1 MVNGIDAEKE
11 TLQSLV
17 RSCLLELNKLKFDL
31 TQLEVEKAND
41 NSASRIRELEQDIV
55 DKEKEV
61 SVIKFKAEEEV
72 NQLKGQLDE
81 KDLLIKNQEDR
92 IYELD
97 YVNNSLDEIKTYF
110 AEQLK
115 DYKKNELAEV
125 NERLNESYRSI
136 AEKDAQINNLSRTI
150 DDYKI
155 QVIKLENDAGAQQE
169 IMELEKQL
177 EFKNRELQQ
186 KDNEITAID
195 NEMILLKQQTIP
207 KQDYE
212 NLQTRFENEVSALD
226 NQMAL
231 LKQETIPKQDYE
243 NLQARF
249 ENEVAA
255 LDNEINT
262 LKEKSIPKEDYNN
275 LKKLLEN
282 EVAAMD
288 IEINN
293 LKENSVPREE
303 YTSLQNYLESEIS
316 VRDSELKYLKE
327 QSVPKADYVNLQ
339 NQLQNEITAKDNEL
353 RYLKEQTVSREEFI
367 NLQNELIR
375 KNDKIKRLE
384 EINAF
389 FNELQEEQDSY
400 ETIERTPPFKLEKKQ
415 HR

>member
-1 MVNGIDAEKE
+1 MEYGIDSEKE
-11 TLQSLV
+11 ALQSLV

-41 NSASRIRELEQDIV
+41 NSASRIQELEQDIV

-61 SVIKFKAEEEV
+61 SVIKFKTEEEV
-72 NQLKGQLDE
+72 NQLKSQLEE

-115 DYKKNELAEV
+115 DYKKNELSEV
-125 NERLNESYRSI
+125 NERLNESYKSM
-136 AEKDAQINNLSRTI
+136 AEKDAQINSLSRTI

-155 QVIKLENDAGAQQE
+155 QIIKLENDAGAQQE
-169 IMELEKQL
+169 IMELEKQI

-186 KDNEITAID
+186 KDNEITTID
-195 NEMILLKQQTIP
+195 NQLTLLKEQ
-207 KQDYE
+207 
-212 NLQTRFENEVSALD
+212 S
-226 NQMAL
+226 
-231 LKQETIPKQDYE
+231 IPKQDYE
-243 NLQARF
+243 NLQAQF
-249 ENEVAA
+249 ESEMAA
-255 LDNEINT
+255 MDNEIT
-262 LKEKSIPKEDYNN
+262 LLKERSIPKEDYDN

-282 EVAAMD
+282 EVASMD
-288 IEINN
+288 SEINA
-293 LKENSVPREE
+293 LKENSIPREE
-303 YTSLQNYLESEIS
+303 YVSLQKYLESEIS
-316 VRDSELKYLKE
+316 VRESELKYLKE
-327 QSVPKADYVNLQ
+327 QSVPKADYINLQ
-339 NQLQNEITAKDNEL
+339 NQLQNEITTKDNEL
-353 RYLKEQTVSREEFI
+353 KYLKEQTVSREEFI

-384 EINAF
+384 EINTF

-400 ETIERTPPFKLEKKQ
+400 ETIETTPPFKLEKKQ

>member
-31 TQLEVEKAND
+31 TQLEVEKVND

-61 SVIKFKAEEEV
+61 SVIKFKAEEEA
-72 NQLKGQLDE
+72 NQLRNQLNE

-115 DYKKNELAEV
+115 DYKKNELSEV
-125 NERLNESYRSI
+125 NERLNESYKSI

-169 IMELEKQL
+169 IMELQKQL
-177 EFKNRELQQ
+177 ELKDRELQQ
-186 KDNEITAID
+186 KDNEITTID

-207 KQDYE
+207 KQDYD
-212 NLQTRFENEVSALD
+212 NLETQFKNE
-226 NQMAL
+226 
-231 LKQETIPKQDYE
+231 I
-243 NLQARF
+243 
-249 ENEVAA
+249 AA
-255 LDNEINT
+255 MDNEISN
-262 LKEKSIPKEDYNN
+262 LKEQSIPKEDYNS
-275 LKKLLEN
+275 LKQLLEN

-288 IEINN
+288 NEINS
-293 LKENSVPREE
+293 LKENSIPREE
-303 YTSLQNYLESEIS
+303 YVSLQNYLESEIS

-327 QSVPKADYVNLQ
+327 QSVPKSDYVDLQ
-339 NQLQNEITAKDNEL
+339 NQLQNEINAKDNEL
-353 RYLKEQTVSREEFI
+353 KFLKEQTVSREEFI

-389 FNELQEEQDSY
+389 FNELQEEQESY

>member
-61 SVIKFKAEEEV
+61 SVIKFKAEEEA
-72 NQLKGQLDE
+72 NQLRNQLNE

-115 DYKKNELAEV
+115 DYKKNELSEV
-125 NERLNESYRSI
+125 NERLNESYKSI

-169 IMELEKQL
+169 IMELQKQL
-177 EFKNRELQQ
+177 ELKDRELQQ
-186 KDNEITAID
+186 KDNEITTID

-207 KQDYE
+207 KQDYD
-212 NLQTRFENEVSALD
+212 NLETQFKNE
-226 NQMAL
+226 
-231 LKQETIPKQDYE
+231 I
-243 NLQARF
+243 
-249 ENEVAA
+249 AA
-255 LDNEINT
+255 MDNEISN
-262 LKEKSIPKEDYNN
+262 LKEQSIPKEDYNS
-275 LKKLLEN
+275 LKQLLEN

-288 IEINN
+288 NEINS
-293 LKENSVPREE
+293 LKENSIPREE
-303 YTSLQNYLESEIS
+303 YVSLQNYLESEIS

-327 QSVPKADYVNLQ
+327 QSVPKSDYVDLQ
-339 NQLQNEITAKDNEL
+339 NQLQNEINAKDNEL
-353 RYLKEQTVSREEFI
+353 KFLKEQTVSREEFI

-389 FNELQEEQDSY
+389 FNELQEKQESY

>member
-41 NSASRIRELEQDIV
+41 NSASRIKELEQDIV

-61 SVIKFKAEEEV
+61 SVIKFKAEEEA
-72 NQLKGQLDE
+72 NQLRNQLNE

-115 DYKKNELAEV
+115 DYKKNELSEV
-125 NERLNESYRSI
+125 NERLNESYKSI

-169 IMELEKQL
+169 IMELQKQL
-177 EFKNRELQQ
+177 ELKDRELQQ
-186 KDNEITAID
+186 KDNEITTID

-207 KQDYE
+207 KQDYD
-212 NLQTRFENEVSALD
+212 NLETQFKNE
-226 NQMAL
+226 
-231 LKQETIPKQDYE
+231 I
-243 NLQARF
+243 
-249 ENEVAA
+249 AA
-255 LDNEINT
+255 MDNEISN
-262 LKEKSIPKEDYNN
+262 LKEQSIPKEDYNS
-275 LKKLLEN
+275 LKQLLEN

-288 IEINN
+288 NEINS
-293 LKENSVPREE
+293 LKENSIPREE
-303 YTSLQNYLESEIS
+303 YVSLQNYLESEIS

-327 QSVPKADYVNLQ
+327 QSVPKSDYVDLQ
-339 NQLQNEITAKDNEL
+339 NQLQNEINAKDNEL
-353 RYLKEQTVSREEFI
+353 KFLKEQTVSREEFI

>member
-1 MVNGIDAEKE
+1 MEYGIDSEKE
-11 TLQSLV
+11 ALQSLV

-41 NSASRIRELEQDIV
+41 NSASRIQELEQDIV

-61 SVIKFKAEEEV
+61 SVIKFKTEEEV
-72 NQLKGQLDE
+72 NQLKSQLEE

-115 DYKKNELAEV
+115 EYKKKELSEV
-125 NERLNESYRSI
+125 NERLNESYKSV
-136 AEKDAQINNLSRTI
+136 AEKDAQINSLSRTI
-150 DDYKI
+150 DEYKI
-155 QVIKLENDAGAQQE
+155 QIIKLENDAGAQQE
-169 IMELEKQL
+169 IMELEKQI

-186 KDNEITAID
+186 KENEITAID
-195 NEMILLKQQTIP
+195 NQLNLLKEQ
-207 KQDYE
+207 
-212 NLQTRFENEVSALD
+212 S
-226 NQMAL
+226 
-231 LKQETIPKQDYE
+231 IPKQDYE
-243 NLQARF
+243 NLQAQF
-249 ENEVAA
+249 ETEIAA
-255 LDNEINT
+255 MDNEIT
-262 LKEKSIPKEDYNN
+262 LLKEQSIPKEDYDD
-275 LKKLLEN
+275 LKQLLEN

-288 IEINN
+288 SEINA
-293 LKENSVPREE
+293 LKENSIPREE
-303 YTSLQNYLESEIS
+303 YVSLQNYLESEIS

-327 QSVPKADYVNLQ
+327 QSVPKSDYVNLQ
-339 NQLQNEITAKDNEL
+339 NQLQNEITTRDNEL
-353 RYLKEQTVSREEFI
+353 KYLKEQTVSREEFI

-384 EINAF
+384 EINTF

>member
-1 MVNGIDAEKE
+1 MEYGIDSEKE
-11 TLQSLV
+11 ALQSLV

-61 SVIKFKAEEEV
+61 SVIKFKTEEEV
-72 NQLKGQLDE
+72 NQLKSQLEE

-115 DYKKNELAEV
+115 DYKKNELSEV
-125 NERLNESYRSI
+125 NERLNESYKSM
-136 AEKDAQINNLSRTI
+136 AEKDAQINSLSRTI

-155 QVIKLENDAGAQQE
+155 QIIKLENDAGAQQE
-169 IMELEKQL
+169 IMELEKQI

-195 NEMILLKQQTIP
+195 NQLNLLKEQ
-207 KQDYE
+207 
-212 NLQTRFENEVSALD
+212 S
-226 NQMAL
+226 
-231 LKQETIPKQDYE
+231 IPKQDYE
-243 NLQARF
+243 NLQAQF
-249 ENEVAA
+249 ESEMAA
-255 LDNEINT
+255 MDNEIT
-262 LKEKSIPKEDYNN
+262 LLKEKSIPKEDYDN

-282 EVAAMD
+282 EVASMD
-288 IEINN
+288 SEINA
-293 LKENSVPREE
+293 LKENSIPREE
-303 YTSLQNYLESEIS
+303 YVSLQNYLESEIS
-316 VRDSELKYLKE
+316 VRESELKYLKE

-339 NQLQNEITAKDNEL
+339 NQLQNEITTKDNEL
-353 RYLKEQTVSREEFI
+353 KYLKEQTVSREEFI

-384 EINAF
+384 EINTF

-400 ETIERTPPFKLEKKQ
+400 ETIETTPPFKLEKKQ

>member
-1 MVNGIDAEKE
+1 MDAEKE

-31 TQLEVEKAND
+31 TQMEVEKAND

-72 NQLKGQLDE
+72 NQLKSQLDE

-125 NERLNESYRSI
+125 NERLNESYKSV
-136 AEKDAQINNLSRTI
+136 AEKEAQINNLSRTI
-150 DDYKI
+150 DEYKI

-177 EFKNRELQQ
+177 ELKNREIQQ
-186 KDNEITAID
+186 KENEITAID
-195 NEMILLKQQTIP
+195 NQLSLLKEQSIPKQEYENLQSQFENEIAAMDNEITTLKEQSIP
-207 KQDYE
+207 KQDY
-212 NLQTRFENEVSALD
+212 
-226 NQMAL
+226 M
-231 LKQETIPKQDYE
+231 
-243 NLQARF
+243 
-249 ENEVAA
+249 
-255 LDNEINT
+255 
-262 LKEKSIPKEDYNN
+262 N

-288 IEINN
+288 TEINA
-293 LKENSVPREE
+293 LKENSIPRDE
-303 YTSLQNYLESEIS
+303 YVSLQNYLESEIS

-327 QSVPKADYVNLQ
+327 QSVPKSDYIDLENR
-339 NQLQNEITAKDNEL
+339 LQNEINAKDNEL

>member
-31 TQLEVEKAND
+31 TQMEVEKAND
-41 NSASRIRELEQDIV
+41 NSASRIQELEQDIV

-72 NQLKGQLDE
+72 SQLKGQLDE

-125 NERLNESYRSI
+125 NERLNESYKSI
-136 AEKDAQINNLSRTI
+136 AEKEAQINNLSRTI
-150 DDYKI
+150 DEYKI

-177 EFKNRELQQ
+177 ELKNRELQQ
-186 KDNEITAID
+186 KENELTAID
-195 NEMILLKQQTIP
+195 NQLTLLKEQTIP

-212 NLQTRFENEVSALD
+212 NLQSQFENEIAAMD
-226 NQMAL
+226 NEIST
-231 LKQETIPKQDYE
+231 LKEQSIPKQDYM
-243 NLQARF
+243 
-249 ENEVAA
+249 
-255 LDNEINT
+255 D
-262 LKEKSIPKEDYNN
+262 

-288 IEINN
+288 NEINA
-293 LKENSVPREE
+293 LKENSIPRDE
-303 YTSLQNYLESEIS
+303 YISLQNYLESEIS
-316 VRDSELKYLKE
+316 VRDSELKYFKE
-327 QSVPKADYVNLQ
+327 QSVPKSDYVDLQ
-339 NQLQNEITAKDNEL
+339 NKLQNEITAKDNEL
-353 RYLKEQTVSREEFI
+353 KYLKDQTVSREEFI

-389 FNELQEEQDSY
+389 FNELHEEQASY

>member
-41 NSASRIRELEQDIV
+41 NSASRIQELEQDIV

-61 SVIKFKAEEEV
+61 SVIKFKTEEEV
-72 NQLKGQLDE
+72 NQLKSQLEE

-115 DYKKNELAEV
+115 DYKKNELSEV
-125 NERLNESYRSI
+125 NERLNESYKSM
-136 AEKDAQINNLSRTI
+136 AEKDAQINSLSRTI

-155 QVIKLENDAGAQQE
+155 QIIKLENDAGAQQE
-169 IMELEKQL
+169 IMELEKQI

-195 NEMILLKQQTIP
+195 NQLTLLKEQ
-207 KQDYE
+207 
-212 NLQTRFENEVSALD
+212 S
-226 NQMAL
+226 
-231 LKQETIPKQDYE
+231 IPKQDYE
-243 NLQARF
+243 NLQAQF
-249 ENEVAA
+249 ESEMAA
-255 LDNEINT
+255 MDNEISL
-262 LKEKSIPKEDYNN
+262 LKEKSIPKEDYDN

-282 EVAAMD
+282 EVASMD
-288 IEINN
+288 SEINA
-293 LKENSVPREE
+293 LKENSIPREE
-303 YTSLQNYLESEIS
+303 YVSLQNYLESEIS
-316 VRDSELKYLKE
+316 VRESELKYLKE

-339 NQLQNEITAKDNEL
+339 NQLQNEITTKDNEL
-353 RYLKEQTVSREEFI
+353 KYLKEQTVSREEFI

-384 EINAF
+384 EINTF

-400 ETIERTPPFKLEKKQ
+400 ETIETTPPFKLEKKQ

>member
-61 SVIKFKAEEEV
+61 SVIKFKAEEEA
-72 NQLKGQLDE
+72 NQLRNQLNE

-115 DYKKNELAEV
+115 DYKKNELSEV
-125 NERLNESYRSI
+125 NERLNESYKSI

-169 IMELEKQL
+169 IMELQKQL
-177 EFKNRELQQ
+177 ELKDRELQQ
-186 KDNEITAID
+186 KDNEITTID

-207 KQDYE
+207 KQDYD
-212 NLQTRFENEVSALD
+212 NLETQFKNE
-226 NQMAL
+226 
-231 LKQETIPKQDYE
+231 I
-243 NLQARF
+243 
-249 ENEVAA
+249 AA
-255 LDNEINT
+255 MDNEISN
-262 LKEKSIPKEDYNN
+262 LKEQSIPKEDYNS
-275 LKKLLEN
+275 LKQLLEN

-288 IEINN
+288 NEINS
-293 LKENSVPREE
+293 LKENSIPREE
-303 YTSLQNYLESEIS
+303 YVSLQNYLESEIS

-327 QSVPKADYVNLQ
+327 QSVPKSDYVDLQ
-339 NQLQNEITAKDNEL
+339 N
-353 RYLKEQTVSREEFI
+353 
-367 NLQNELIR
+367 
-375 KNDKIKRLE
+375 
-384 EINAF
+384 
-389 FNELQEEQDSY
+389 
-400 ETIERTPPFKLEKKQ
+400 
-415 HR
+415 

>member
-1 MVNGIDAEKE
+1 MVNGIDADKE

-61 SVIKFKAEEEV
+61 SVIKFKAEEEANQFR
-72 NQLKGQLDE
+72 NQLNE

-115 DYKKNELAEV
+115 DYKKNELSEV
-125 NERLNESYRSI
+125 NERLNESYKSI

-150 DDYKI
+150 DEYKI

-169 IMELEKQL
+169 IMELQKQL
-177 EFKNRELQQ
+177 ELKERELQQ
-186 KDNEITAID
+186 KDNEITTID
-195 NEMILLKQQTIP
+195 NEMLLLKQQTIP
-207 KQDYE
+207 KQDYD
-212 NLQTRFENEVSALD
+212 NLQTQFETEIAAMD
-226 NQMAL
+226 NQ
-231 LKQETIPKQDYE
+231 IS
-243 NLQARF
+243 N
-249 ENEVAA
+249 
-255 LDNEINT
+255 
-262 LKEKSIPKEDYNN
+262 LKEQSIPKEDYNS
-275 LKKLLEN
+275 LKQLLEN

-288 IEINN
+288 NEINA
-293 LKENSVPREE
+293 LKENSIPREE
-303 YTSLQNYLESEIS
+303 YVSLQNYMESEIS

-327 QSVPKADYVNLQ
+327 QSVPKSDYVDLQ
-339 NQLQNEITAKDNEL
+339 NQLQNEINAKDNEL
-353 RYLKEQTVSREEFI
+353 KYLKEQTVSREEFI

-389 FNELQEEQDSY
+389 FNELQEEQESY
-400 ETIERTPPFKLEKKQ
+400 ETIESTPPFKLEKKQ

>member
-61 SVIKFKAEEEV
+61 SVIKFKAEEEA
-72 NQLKGQLDE
+72 NQLRNQLNE

-115 DYKKNELAEV
+115 DYKKNELSEV
-125 NERLNESYRSI
+125 NDRLNESYKSI

-150 DDYKI
+150 DEYKI

-177 EFKNRELQQ
+177 ELKNRELLQ
-186 KDNEITAID
+186 KENELTAID
-195 NEMILLKQQTIP
+195 NQLTLLKEQTIP

-212 NLQTRFENEVSALD
+212 NLQSQFENEIAAMD
-226 NQMAL
+226 NEIST
-231 LKQETIPKQDYE
+231 LKEQSIPKQDYM
-243 NLQARF
+243 
-249 ENEVAA
+249 
-255 LDNEINT
+255 D
-262 LKEKSIPKEDYNN
+262 

-288 IEINN
+288 NEINA
-293 LKENSVPREE
+293 LKENSIPRDE
-303 YTSLQNYLESEIS
+303 YVSLQNYLESEIS
-316 VRDSELKYLKE
+316 VRDSELKYFKE
-327 QSVPKADYVNLQ
+327 QSVPKSDYVDLQ
-339 NQLQNEITAKDNEL
+339 NKLQNEINSKDNEL
-353 RYLKEQTVSREEFI
+353 KYLKEQTVSREEFI

-389 FNELQEEQDSY
+389 FNELQEEQASY

>member
-1 MVNGIDAEKE
+1 MEYGIDSEKE
-11 TLQSLV
+11 ALQSLV

-41 NSASRIRELEQDIV
+41 NSASRIQELEQDIV

-61 SVIKFKAEEEV
+61 SVIKFKTEEEV
-72 NQLKGQLDE
+72 NQLKSQLEE

-115 DYKKNELAEV
+115 DYKKNELSEV
-125 NERLNESYRSI
+125 NERLNESYKSM
-136 AEKDAQINNLSRTI
+136 AEKDAQINSLSRTI

-155 QVIKLENDAGAQQE
+155 QIIKLENDAGAQQE
-169 IMELEKQL
+169 IMELEKQI

-195 NEMILLKQQTIP
+195 NQLTLLKEQ
-207 KQDYE
+207 
-212 NLQTRFENEVSALD
+212 S
-226 NQMAL
+226 
-231 LKQETIPKQDYE
+231 IPKQDYE
-243 NLQARF
+243 NLQAQF
-249 ENEVAA
+249 ESEMAA
-255 LDNEINT
+255 MDSEIT
-262 LKEKSIPKEDYNN
+262 LLKEKSIPKEDYDN

-282 EVAAMD
+282 EVASMD
-288 IEINN
+288 SEINA
-293 LKENSVPREE
+293 LKENSIPREE
-303 YTSLQNYLESEIS
+303 YVSLQNYLESEIS
-316 VRDSELKYLKE
+316 VRESELKYLKE

-339 NQLQNEITAKDNEL
+339 NQLQNEISTKDNEL
-353 RYLKEQTVSREEFI
+353 KYLKEQTVSREEFI

-384 EINAF
+384 EINTF

-400 ETIERTPPFKLEKKQ
+400 ETIETTPPFKLEKKQ

>member
-1 MVNGIDAEKE
+1 MQNGIDAEKDA
-11 TLQSLV
+11 LQSLV

-61 SVIKFKAEEEV
+61 SVIKFKAEEEL
-72 NQLKGQLDE
+72 NQLRGQLDE

-115 DYKKNELAEV
+115 DYKRNELSEV
-125 NERLNESYRSI
+125 NERLNESYKSI

-169 IMELEKQL
+169 IMELEKQI

-207 KQDYE
+207 KQDYD
-212 NLQTRFENEVSALD
+212 NLETQFKNE
-226 NQMAL
+226 
-231 LKQETIPKQDYE
+231 I
-243 NLQARF
+243 
-249 ENEVAA
+249 AA
-255 LDNEINT
+255 MDNEISN
-262 LKEKSIPKEDYNN
+262 LKEQSIPKEDYNS
-275 LKKLLEN
+275 LKQLLEN

-288 IEINN
+288 NEINS
-293 LKENSVPREE
+293 LKENSIPREE
-303 YTSLQNYLESEIS
+303 YVSLQNYLESEIS

-327 QSVPKADYVNLQ
+327 QSVPKSDYVDLQ
-339 NQLQNEITAKDNEL
+339 NQLQNEINAKDNEL
-353 RYLKEQTVSREEFI
+353 KFLKEQTVSREEFI

-389 FNELQEEQDSY
+389 FNELQEEQESY
-400 ETIERTPPFKLEKKQ
+400 ETMERTPPFKLEKKQ

>member
-72 NQLKGQLDE
+72 TQLRGQLEE

-110 AEQLK
+110 AEQLR
-115 DYKKNELAEV
+115 DYKKNELSEV
-125 NERLNESYRSI
+125 NERLNESYKSI
-136 AEKDAQINNLSRTI
+136 AEKEAQINNLSRTI
-150 DDYKI
+150 DEYKI

-169 IMELEKQL
+169 IMNLEKQL
-177 EFKNRELQQ
+177 ELKDREIQQ
-186 KDNEITAID
+186 KNNEITTMD
-195 NEMILLKQQTIP
+195 NELILIKQQTIP
-207 KQDYE
+207 KQDYD
-212 NLQTRFENEVSALD
+212 NLRTQFENE
-226 NQMAL
+226 
-231 LKQETIPKQDYE
+231 I
-243 NLQARF
+243 
-249 ENEVAA
+249 AA
-255 LDNEINT
+255 MDNEIT
-262 LKEKSIPKEDYNN
+262 QLKEQSIPKNDYDN
-275 LKKLLEN
+275 LKNLLEN

-288 IEINN
+288 KEINS
-293 LKENSVPREE
+293 LKENSIPREE
-303 YTSLQNYLESEIS
+303 YVSLQNYLESEIS
-316 VRDSELKYLKE
+316 VRDSELKHLKE
-327 QSVPKADYVNLQ
+327 QSVPKAEYVDLQ
-339 NQLQNEITAKDNEL
+339 NKLQNEITAKENEL

-389 FNELQEEQDSY
+389 FNELQEEQESY
-400 ETIERTPPFKLEKKQ
+400 ETIESTPPFKLEKKQ

>member
-61 SVIKFKAEEEV
+61 SVIKFKAEEEA
-72 NQLKGQLDE
+72 NQLRNQLNE

-115 DYKKNELAEV
+115 DYKKNELSEV
-125 NERLNESYRSI
+125 NERLNESYKSI

-169 IMELEKQL
+169 IMELQKQL
-177 EFKNRELQQ
+177 ELKDRELQQ
-186 KDNEITAID
+186 KDNEITTID

-207 KQDYE
+207 KQDYD
-212 NLQTRFENEVSALD
+212 NLETQFKNE
-226 NQMAL
+226 
-231 LKQETIPKQDYE
+231 I
-243 NLQARF
+243 
-249 ENEVAA
+249 AA
-255 LDNEINT
+255 MDNEISN
-262 LKEKSIPKEDYNN
+262 LKEQSIPKEDYNS
-275 LKKLLEN
+275 LKQLLEN

-288 IEINN
+288 NEINS
-293 LKENSVPREE
+293 LKENSIPREE
-303 YTSLQNYLESEIS
+303 YVSLQNYLESEIS

-327 QSVPKADYVNLQ
+327 QSVPKSDYVDLQ
-339 NQLQNEITAKDNEL
+339 NQLQNEINAKDNEL
-353 RYLKEQTVSREEFI
+353 KFLKEQTVSREEFI

-389 FNELQEEQDSY
+389 FNELQEEQESY

>member
-61 SVIKFKAEEEV
+61 SVIKFKAEEEA
-72 NQLKGQLDE
+72 NQLRNQLNE

-115 DYKKNELAEV
+115 DYKKNELSEV
-125 NERLNESYRSI
+125 NERLNESYKSI

-169 IMELEKQL
+169 IMELQKQL
-177 EFKNRELQQ
+177 ELKDRELQQ
-186 KDNEITAID
+186 KDNEITTID

-207 KQDYE
+207 KQDYD
-212 NLQTRFENEVSALD
+212 NLETQFKNE
-226 NQMAL
+226 
-231 LKQETIPKQDYE
+231 I
-243 NLQARF
+243 
-249 ENEVAA
+249 AA
-255 LDNEINT
+255 MDNEISN
-262 LKEKSIPKEDYNN
+262 LKEQSIPKEDYNS
-275 LKKLLEN
+275 LKQLLEN

-288 IEINN
+288 NEINA
-293 LKENSVPREE
+293 LKENSIPREE
-303 YTSLQNYLESEIS
+303 YVSLQNYLESEIS
-316 VRDSELKYLKE
+316 VRDNELKYLKE
-327 QSVPKADYVNLQ
+327 QSVPKSDYVDLQ
-339 NQLQNEITAKDNEL
+339 NQLQNEINAKDNEL
-353 RYLKEQTVSREEFI
+353 KFLKEQTVSREEFI

-389 FNELQEEQDSY
+389 FNELQEEQESY

>member
-1 MVNGIDAEKE
+1 MEYGIDSEKE
-11 TLQSLV
+11 ALQSLV

-41 NSASRIRELEQDIV
+41 NSASRIQELEQDIV

-61 SVIKFKAEEEV
+61 SVIKFKTEEEV
-72 NQLKGQLDE
+72 NQLKSQLEE

-115 DYKKNELAEV
+115 DYKKNELSEV
-125 NERLNESYRSI
+125 NERLNESYKSM
-136 AEKDAQINNLSRTI
+136 AEKDAQINSLSRTI

-155 QVIKLENDAGAQQE
+155 QIIKLENDAGAQQE
-169 IMELEKQL
+169 IMELEKQI

-195 NEMILLKQQTIP
+195 NQLTLLKEQ
-207 KQDYE
+207 
-212 NLQTRFENEVSALD
+212 S
-226 NQMAL
+226 
-231 LKQETIPKQDYE
+231 IPKQDYE
-243 NLQARF
+243 NLQAQF
-249 ENEVAA
+249 ESEMAA
-255 LDNEINT
+255 MDNEISL
-262 LKEKSIPKEDYNN
+262 LKEKSIPKEDYDN

-282 EVAAMD
+282 EVASMD
-288 IEINN
+288 SEINA
-293 LKENSVPREE
+293 LKENSIPREE
-303 YTSLQNYLESEIS
+303 YVSLQNYLESEIS
-316 VRDSELKYLKE
+316 VRESELKYLKE
-327 QSVPKADYVNLQ
+327 QSVPKADYINLQ
-339 NQLQNEITAKDNEL
+339 NQLQNEITTKDNEL
-353 RYLKEQTVSREEFI
+353 KYLKEQTVSREEFI

-384 EINAF
+384 EINTF

-400 ETIERTPPFKLEKKQ
+400 ETIETTPPFKLEKKQ

>member
-61 SVIKFKAEEEV
+61 SVIKFKAEEEA
-72 NQLKGQLDE
+72 NQLRNQLNE

-115 DYKKNELAEV
+115 DYKKNELSEV
-125 NERLNESYRSI
+125 NDRLNESYKSI

-150 DDYKI
+150 DEYKI

-169 IMELEKQL
+169 IMELQKQL
-177 EFKNRELQQ
+177 ELKDRELQQ
-186 KDNEITAID
+186 KDNEITTID

-212 NLQTRFENEVSALD
+212 NLQTQFKNE
-226 NQMAL
+226 
-231 LKQETIPKQDYE
+231 I
-243 NLQARF
+243 
-249 ENEVAA
+249 AA
-255 LDNEINT
+255 MDNEISN
-262 LKEKSIPKEDYNN
+262 LKEQSIPKEDYNS
-275 LKKLLEN
+275 LKQLLEN

-288 IEINN
+288 NEINA
-293 LKENSVPREE
+293 LKENSIPREE
-303 YTSLQNYLESEIS
+303 YVSLQNYLESEIS
-316 VRDSELKYLKE
+316 VRDSELKYLKD
-327 QSVPKADYVNLQ
+327 QSVPKSDYVDLQ
-339 NQLQNEITAKDNEL
+339 NQLQNEINAKDNEL
-353 RYLKEQTVSREEFI
+353 RFLKEQTVSREEFI

-389 FNELQEEQDSY
+389 FNELQEEQESY

>member
-1 MVNGIDAEKE
+1 MEYGIDSEKE
-11 TLQSLV
+11 ALQSLV

-61 SVIKFKAEEEV
+61 SVIKFKTEEEV
-72 NQLKGQLDE
+72 NQLKSQLEE

-115 DYKKNELAEV
+115 DYKKNELSEV
-125 NERLNESYRSI
+125 NERLNESYKSI

-150 DDYKI
+150 DEYKI

-169 IMELEKQL
+169 IMELEKQI
-177 EFKNRELQQ
+177 EFKNREIQQ
-186 KDNEITAID
+186 KENELTAID
-195 NEMILLKQQTIP
+195 NQFNLLKEQ
-207 KQDYE
+207 
-212 NLQTRFENEVSALD
+212 S
-226 NQMAL
+226 
-231 LKQETIPKQDYE
+231 IPKQDYE
-243 NLQARF
+243 NLQAQF
-249 ENEVAA
+249 ENEMAA
-255 LDNEINT
+255 MDSEIT
-262 LKEKSIPKEDYNN
+262 LLKEQSIPKQDYDD

-288 IEINN
+288 SEINA
-293 LKENSVPREE
+293 LKENSIPREE
-303 YTSLQNYLESEIS
+303 YVSLQNYLESEIS
-316 VRDSELKYLKE
+316 VRESELNYLKE

-353 RYLKEQTVSREEFI
+353 KYLKEQTVSREEFI

>member
-1 MVNGIDAEKE
+1 MENGIDAEKDA
-11 TLQSLV
+11 LQSLV

-61 SVIKFKAEEEV
+61 SVIKFKAEEEL
-72 NQLKGQLDE
+72 NQLRGQLDE

-110 AEQLK
+110 AEQLR
-115 DYKKNELAEV
+115 DYKKNELSEV
-125 NERLNESYRSI
+125 NERLNQSYRSI
-136 AEKDAQINNLSRTI
+136 AEKDAQINSLSRTI

-169 IMELEKQL
+169 IMELEKQI

-212 NLQTRFENEVSALD
+212 NLQTQFENEIAAMD
-226 NQMAL
+226 AQITQ
-231 LKQETIPKQDYE
+231 LKQQSIPRQDYL
-243 NLQARF
+243 N
-249 ENEVAA
+249 
-255 LDNEINT
+255 
-262 LKEKSIPKEDYNN
+262 LKE
-275 LKKLLEN
+275 LLEN

-288 IEINN
+288 KEINA
-293 LKENSVPREE
+293 LKENSIPREE
-303 YTSLQNYLESEIS
+303 YVSLQNYLESEIS

-327 QSVPKADYVNLQ
+327 QSVPKSEYVDLQ
-339 NQLQNEITAKDNEL
+339 NQLQNEIVAKDNEL
-353 RYLKEQTVSREEFI
+353 KYLRDQTVSREEYI

-389 FNELQEEQDSY
+389 FNELQEEQESF
-400 ETIERTPPFKLEKKQ
+400 ETIERTPPFRFEKKE

>member
-1 MVNGIDAEKE
+1 MEYGIDSEKE
-11 TLQSLV
+11 ALQSLV

-41 NSASRIRELEQDIV
+41 NSASRIQELEQDIV

-61 SVIKFKAEEEV
+61 SVIKFKTEEEV
-72 NQLKGQLDE
+72 NQLKSQLEE

-115 DYKKNELAEV
+115 DYKKNELSEV
-125 NERLNESYRSI
+125 NERLNESYKSM
-136 AEKDAQINNLSRTI
+136 AEKDAQINSLSRTI

-155 QVIKLENDAGAQQE
+155 QIIKLENDAGAQQE
-169 IMELEKQL
+169 IMELEKQI

-195 NEMILLKQQTIP
+195 NQLNLLKEQ
-207 KQDYE
+207 
-212 NLQTRFENEVSALD
+212 S
-226 NQMAL
+226 
-231 LKQETIPKQDYE
+231 IPKQDYE
-243 NLQARF
+243 NLQAQF
-249 ENEVAA
+249 ESEMAA
-255 LDNEINT
+255 MDNEIT
-262 LKEKSIPKEDYNN
+262 LLKERSIPKEDYDN

-282 EVAAMD
+282 EVASMD
-288 IEINN
+288 SEINT
-293 LKENSVPREE
+293 LKENSIPREE
-303 YTSLQNYLESEIS
+303 YVSLQNYLESEIS
-316 VRDSELKYLKE
+316 VRESELKYLKE

-339 NQLQNEITAKDNEL
+339 NQLQNEITTKDNEL
-353 RYLKEQTVSREEFI
+353 KYLKEQTVSREEFI

-384 EINAF
+384 EINTF

-400 ETIERTPPFKLEKKQ
+400 ETIETTPPFKLEKKQ

>member
-61 SVIKFKAEEEV
+61 SVIKFKAEEEANQFR
-72 NQLKGQLDE
+72 NQLNE

-115 DYKKNELAEV
+115 DYKKNELSEV
-125 NERLNESYRSI
+125 NERLNESYKSI

-150 DDYKI
+150 DEYKI

-169 IMELEKQL
+169 IMELQKQL
-177 EFKNRELQQ
+177 ELKERELQQ
-186 KDNEITAID
+186 KDNEITTID
-195 NEMILLKQQTIP
+195 NEMLLLKQQTIP
-207 KQDYE
+207 KQDYD
-212 NLQTRFENEVSALD
+212 NLQTQFETEIAAMD
-226 NQMAL
+226 NQ
-231 LKQETIPKQDYE
+231 IS
-243 NLQARF
+243 N
-249 ENEVAA
+249 
-255 LDNEINT
+255 
-262 LKEKSIPKEDYNN
+262 LKEQSIPKEDYNS

-288 IEINN
+288 NEINA
-293 LKENSVPREE
+293 LKENSIPREE
-303 YTSLQNYLESEIS
+303 YVSLQNYMESEIS

-327 QSVPKADYVNLQ
+327 QSVPKSDYVDLQ
-339 NQLQNEITAKDNEL
+339 NQLQNEINAKDNEL
-353 RYLKEQTVSREEFI
+353 KYLKEQTVSREEFI

-389 FNELQEEQDSY
+389 FNELQEEQESY
-400 ETIERTPPFKLEKKQ
+400 ETIESTPPFKLEKKQ

>member
-61 SVIKFKAEEEV
+61 SVIKFKAEEEA
-72 NQLKGQLDE
+72 NQLRNQLNE

-115 DYKKNELAEV
+115 DYKKNELSEV
-125 NERLNESYRSI
+125 NERLNESYKSI

-169 IMELEKQL
+169 IMELQKQL
-177 EFKNRELQQ
+177 ELKDRELQQ
-186 KDNEITAID
+186 KDNEITTID

-212 NLQTRFENEVSALD
+212 NLQTQFENE
-226 NQMAL
+226 
-231 LKQETIPKQDYE
+231 I
-243 NLQARF
+243 
-249 ENEVAA
+249 AA
-255 LDNEINT
+255 MDNEISN
-262 LKEKSIPKEDYNN
+262 LKEQSIPKEDYNS
-275 LKKLLEN
+275 LKQLLEN

-288 IEINN
+288 NEINS
-293 LKENSVPREE
+293 LKENSIPREE
-303 YTSLQNYLESEIS
+303 YVSLQNYLESEIS

-327 QSVPKADYVNLQ
+327 QSVPKSDYVDLQ
-339 NQLQNEITAKDNEL
+339 NQLQNEINAKDNEL
-353 RYLKEQTVSREEFI
+353 KFLKEQTVSREEFI
-367 NLQNELIR
+367 NLQNELIP

-389 FNELQEEQDSY
+389 FNELQEEQESY